1 MNGQTAGTARAV
13 GSGERGEP
21 VRRTTRLK
29 RLIRAPELLVMPGA
43 FDPISA
49 RLIEQAGFA
58 AIQCTGFGM
67 SAVHL
72 GLPDYGFLSMSDMVS
87 LTQRIVAAVDIPVM
101 ADGDTGFG
109 NAVSAWY
116 AVSAFERIGCAGVNI
131 EDQQMPKRCGH
142 LEGKAIVPVE
152 EAVAK
157 IRACADAR
165 RDPDFVI
172 NARTDALAIG
182 GIAEVIRR
190 GNAYLEAGATM
201 IFVDGMSSKE
211 LARAAVREI
220 RGPVA
225 INVVEGGKSPPDFGF
240 DEMQAMGIARVSLP
254 GTLFGAAIRGMRDAL
269 AAVKANGRAGGPGA
283 PVLDFREVQALV
295 GFPQIFDLE
304 KRYLAG
310 LAGREGGGG

>member
-1 MNGQTAGTARAV
+1 V
-13 GSGERGEP
+13 GVLNAEGEETTMTDGIRK
-21 VRRTTRLK
+21 TTRLK
-29 RLIRAPELLVMPGA
+29 RLIHDPKLLVMPGA

-49 RLIEQAGFA
+49 KLIQEAGFD

-72 GLPDYGFLSMSDMVS
+72 GLPDYGFLSMNDMVS
-87 LTQRIVAAVDIPVM
+87 ITQRIVEAVDIPVM

-116 AVSAFERIGCAGVNI
+116 TVRAFERIGCAGINI

-142 LEGKAIVPVE
+142 LDGKTIVPID

-165 RDPDFVI
+165 QDGDFVI
-172 NARTDALAIG
+172 NARTDALATD
-182 GIAEVIRR
+182 GIDEVIRR

-201 IFVDGMSSKE
+201 VFVDGMTSKD
-211 LARAAVREI
+211 LAKRAVAGI

-225 INVVEGGKSPPDFGF
+225 INIVEGGRTPPDFGL

-269 AAVKANGRAGGPGA
+269 AAVGKNGRVAGTGA
-283 PVLDFREVQALV
+283 PLTDFRDVQALV
-295 GFPQIFDLE
+295 GFPQVFELE
-304 KRYLAG
+304 QRYLGG
-310 LAGREGGGG
+310 LAERRAEG